1 MQNAESWLKALLRLF
16 GGFSVVAI
24 FPFVMP
30 QHWMTLVHAWLG
42 MGELPDK
49 PVVEYLARATSALC
63 ALYGGLLLL
72 LATDVRRY
80 RAVIQY
86 QAGATILLSG
96 IGAYLGLRAGMPGWW
111 MIGDV
116 AACWILCGAMLFFQ
130 NRIADSN
137 RSLAGAGERNR
148 ILI

>member
-1 MQNAESWLKALLRLF
+1 MQNAEPWLKALLRLF
-16 GGFSVVAI
+16 GGVSVIAI

-30 QHWMTLVHAWLG
+30 QEWMALVHAWLG

-49 PVVEYLARATSALC
+49 PVVEYLARTTSALC

-80 RAVIQY
+80 HGVIRY
-86 QAGATILLSG
+86 QAGAIILLSSV
-96 IGAYLGLRAGMPGWW
+96 GAYLGLRAGMPRWW
-111 MIGDV
+111 MIADL
-116 AACWILCGAMLFFQ
+116 ATCWILCGAMLFFQ

-137 RSLAGAGERNR
+137 SRNSA
-148 ILI
+148 